1 MTTQYVVPTVVRSLP
16 VPNKPPNMLPGA
28 PAGDQEESALAP
40 FTRAA
45 RAHVKLIV
53 AVTVVAMAVCFAWLQ
68 VRSETFEAT
77 TQILVTP
84 LSDAGNYTGLPVLT
98 DSPDP
103 TRTLQTAASIIS
115 SGRASEIA
123 AKAVPGTSAQAISD
137 GIDVQPQGESDVLTV
152 TAKATDAASA
162 RKIADAYTHA
172 ALDLR
177 RTQLQAAVAASI
189 KDLRERQAA
198 VGAANSP
205 AATEVAS
212 ELTDLSR
219 IQSGQDPN
227 FSLLQAA
234 DDGVLSGASK
244 KMLLALSLFAGLLI
258 GLLAAVVT
266 EFLNRQVRDEDELLA
281 IYPLPVLARVP
292 PLPASARAVSTPEM
306 VPARVLECFR
316 TLQVQ
321 IEGDQPSRRTVM
333 FTSPS
338 VGDGKTTSAVNFSLT
353 LVRAGARVVL
363 LDLDL
368 RKPDLSGRFG
378 VESDLMELFR
388 ADASLDDVLRPA
400 PGAPGLRIMS
410 AQVRHDV
417 TPLLEAI
424 QRRIPELVR
433 RAHEVADYV
442 VIDTAPLGEVSD
454 ALRIASVVD
463 DVLLVVRPGHTDR
476 SHLERTREIL
486 ENTGHRPS
494 GLVLVGDIE
503 ERDIFSGYGDDVSLQ
518 LADPWEGRST
528 KRARLTTLPHPSAAE
543 RDAS

>member
-1 MTTQYVVPTVVRSLP
+1 
-16 VPNKPPNMLPGA
+16 
-28 PAGDQEESALAP
+28 
-40 FTRAA
+40 
-45 RAHVKLIV
+45 
-53 AVTVVAMAVCFAWLQ
+53 
-68 VRSETFEAT
+68 
-77 TQILVTP
+77 
-84 LSDAGNYTGLPVLT
+84 
-98 DSPDP
+98 
-103 TRTLQTAASIIS
+103 
-115 SGRASEIA
+115 
-123 AKAVPGTSAQAISD
+123 
-137 GIDVQPQGESDVLTV
+137 
-152 TAKATDAASA
+152 
-162 RKIADAYTHA
+162 
-172 ALDLR
+172 
-177 RTQLQAAVAASI
+177 
-189 KDLRERQAA
+189 
-198 VGAANSP
+198 
-205 AATEVAS
+205 
-212 ELTDLSR
+212 
-219 IQSGQDPN
+219 
-227 FSLLQAA
+227 
-234 DDGVLSGASK
+234 
-244 KMLLALSLFAGLLI
+244 
-258 GLLAAVVT
+258 
-266 EFLNRQVRDEDELLA
+266 
-281 IYPLPVLARVP
+281 
-292 PLPASARAVSTPEM
+292 
-306 VPARVLECFR
+306 
-316 TLQVQ
+316 
-321 IEGDQPSRRTVM
+321 
-333 FTSPS
+333 

-518 LADPWEGRST
+518 LADPWEGRT
-528 KRARLTTLPHPSAAE
+528 AGKRPRLAPLPRPSSAAE

>member
-1 MTTQYVVPTVVRSLP
+1 MVSNVVRSLP
-16 VPNKPPNMLPGA
+16 LPNKSPNTRPGA
-28 PAGDQEESALAP
+28 TTGDQDEGALAP

-45 RAHVKLIV
+45 RAHVKLIA
-53 AVTVVAMAVCFAWLQ
+53 AVTVVCVVACFAWLQ
-68 VRSETFEAT
+68 VRSETYEASA
-77 TQILVTP
+77 QVLVTP
-84 LSDAGNYTGLPVLT
+84 LADSGNYTGLPVLNN
-98 DSPDP
+98 SVDP
-103 TRTLQTAASIIS
+103 TRVLQTAASIIS
-115 SGRASEIA
+115 SSQAGQAA
-123 AKAVPGTSAQAISD
+123 AKAAGVSRSVTD
-137 GIDVQPQGESDVLTV
+137 DVQVEPQGESDVLTV
-152 TAKATDAASA
+152 TAKAGSPDEAIKVAN
-162 RKIADAYTHA
+162 AYANA
-172 ALDLR
+172 ALQIR
-177 RTQLQAAVAASI
+177 HRSLQQAVAASI
-189 KDLRERQAA
+189 KDLQARQ
-198 VGAANSP
+198 GALGDSASA
-205 AATEVAS
+205 AATELAS
-212 ELTDLSR
+212 ELTDLQR
-219 IQSGQDPN
+219 IQDGQDPN
-227 FSLLQAA
+227 FSLLQPASSGKLA
-234 DDGVLSGASK
+234 GASS
-244 KMLLALSLFAGLLI
+244 KMLLALSLLAGLLI
-258 GLLAAVVT
+258 GLLAAIVL
-266 EFLNRQVRDEDELLA
+266 EYLNRQVRDEEELLA

-292 PLPASARAVSTPEM
+292 PLPAAARSVTTPEL
-306 VPARVLECFR
+306 VPARVLESFR

-321 IEGDQPSRRTVM
+321 IEGDRPTRRTVM

-368 RKPDLSGRFG
+368 RKPDISGRFG
-378 VESDLMELFR
+378 VDSDLMELFR
-388 ADASLDDVLRPA
+388 ADATLDDVLRST

-424 QRRIPELVR
+424 QRRIPELIQ

-494 GLVLVGDIE
+494 GLVVVGDIDD
-503 ERDIFSGYGDDVSLQ
+503 RDIFSGYGDDVSLQ
-518 LADPWEGRST
+518 LADPWEHRFADDSSRPSGLER
-528 KRARLTTLPHPSAAE
+528 RAPSAAE